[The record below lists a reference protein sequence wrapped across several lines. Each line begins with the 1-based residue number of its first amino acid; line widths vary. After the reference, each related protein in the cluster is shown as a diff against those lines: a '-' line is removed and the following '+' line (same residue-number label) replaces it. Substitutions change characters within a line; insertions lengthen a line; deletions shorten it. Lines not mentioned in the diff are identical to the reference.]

1 MTTTRASVVQ
11 LGSGSDR
18 EANLDAIEKSLRTA
32 AENGSTLALLPEASI
47 YRGPFAPEYV
57 EAEDGPAI
65 TRVAGLA
72 RELTMDV
79 VLGGVWTD
87 SGDPDRA
94 YNSCLV
100 FDRRGRIAAR
110 YQKVHLFRLDRPGE
124 PADDEAAFT
133 RPGDETVV
141 VGAENL
147 TLGLSICYD
156 LRFAALY
163 RGLARAGATTLSVPA
178 NFSAYTGPAHWEVL
192 LRARAIENLCYVLA
206 PAQIGTDDTGFSAY
220 GHSLIVDP
228 WGTVIAAAGETPAV
242 LTVDLDPELV
252 RAGRDELRSLEHD
265 RPDVYARP
273 PRIED
278 LDG

>member
-1 MTTTRASVVQ
+1 MTTTRVSVVQ

-18 EANLDAIEKSLRTA
+18 VANLDAIEKGLRTA

-47 YRGPFAPEYV
+47 YRGPFDPEYV

-65 TRVAGLA
+65 GLLAGLA
-72 RELTMDV
+72 RELELDV
-79 VLGGVWTD
+79 VLGGAWTP

-100 FDRRGRIAAR
+100 FNRDGRIVAR
-110 YQKVHLFRLDRPGE
+110 YRKVHLFRLDRTGE

-133 RPGDETVV
+133 KPGDGTVV
-141 VGAENL
+141 VTAGDL

-156 LRFAALY
+156 LRFPALY
-163 RGLARAGATTLSVPA
+163 RGLARAGATVLSVPS
-178 NFSAYTGPAHWEVL
+178 NFSGYTGPAHWEVL

-220 GHSLIVDP
+220 GHSLVIDP
-228 WGTVIAAAGETPAV
+228 WGEVVAAADDAPAV
-242 LTVDLDPELV
+242 LTVDLDPAAV
-252 RAGRDELRSLEHD
+252 RARRDELRSPDHE
-265 RPDVYARP
+265 RPDVYTQPA
-273 PRIED
+273 RIEE
-278 LDG
+278 LHG